1 MFRTVLVHHKVVHYC
16 TLMCSLIM
24 DQEGPNQVKVMVLNI
39 IVKLMKIVCICC

>member
-1 MFRTVLVHHKVVHYC
+1 
-16 TLMCSLIM
+16 M